1 MRRVALLTWLAALAV
16 TLAFE
21 ALHSPGGPQKL
32 QRMTADTYKVFASF
46 PYAVGISFAPNTTK
60 FSCLSA
66 KQLEIDS
73 KEKTTTYLWNF
84 PSLGLEI
91 PFKVKTAEKPGT
103 MRFTVGEDLTQREGI
118 LYYTDYKDCAIADLE
133 YDGHV
138 CLLWA
143 RREVKDSVPQRCID
157 YYEDTCGVTAQQH
170 SRDLC
175 WDGEGDY

>member
-1 MRRVALLTWLAALAV
+1 
-16 TLAFE
+16 
-21 ALHSPGGPQKL
+21 
-32 QRMTADTYKVFASF
+32 MTADTYKVFASF
-46 PYAVGISFAPNTTK
+46 PYAVGIFFAPNTTK

-103 MRFTVGEDLTQREGI
+103 MRFSVGEDLTQREGI

-133 YDGHV
+133 YDGHALLIYSETHPPNCKPV
-138 CLLWA
+138 VSDFGKGCLPKRDHA
-143 RREVKDSVPQRCID
+143 GKC
-157 YYEDTCGVTAQQH
+157 H

>member
-1 MRRVALLTWLAALAV
+1 MRRVPLLTWLAALAV
-16 TLAFE
+16 PLAFE
-21 ALHSPGGPQKL
+21 ALHFPGGPQKL
-32 QRMTADTYKVFASF
+32 PRMTADTYKVFASF

-103 MRFTVGEDLTQREGI
+103 MRFTVGE
-118 LYYTDYKDCAIADLE
+118 
-133 YDGHV
+133 V
-138 CLLWA
+138 CLLCA